1 MGALRAAQWQYD
13 NQLPPPVSESAAEEA
28 EARWFDDGIA
38 ELLARRNVVFQRNF
52 HQRGVTYERF
62 AQAVDEFAMG
72 QLERD
77 SSAATH
83 SFCQGSGAG
92 PGRGRGMNPHSVA
105 VSAIEAAIETMLLP
119 GLARWRMRRRRRWS
133 SPTSPSSILVID
145 SNEFKHYCERIRR
158 IAVRRKEAA

>member
-1 MGALRAAQWQYD
+1 
-13 NQLPPPVSESAAEEA
+13 
-28 EARWFDDGIA
+28 
-38 ELLARRNVVFQRNF
+38 
-52 HQRGVTYERF
+52 
-62 AQAVDEFAMG
+62 
-72 QLERD
+72 
-77 SSAATH
+77 
-83 SFCQGSGAG
+83 
-92 PGRGRGMNPHSVA
+92 MNPHSVA